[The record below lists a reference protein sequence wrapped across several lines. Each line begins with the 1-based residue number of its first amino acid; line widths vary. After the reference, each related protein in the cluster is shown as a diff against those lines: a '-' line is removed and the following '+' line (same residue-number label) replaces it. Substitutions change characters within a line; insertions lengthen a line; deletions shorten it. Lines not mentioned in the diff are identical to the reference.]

1 VIDLAHIRAVSFDA
15 GGTLVEPWP
24 SVGHVY
30 AEVAGEF
37 GFPSLSPEELT
48 ARFFQAW
55 REKGAFDYSRQH
67 WAALVDRTFAG
78 LFFHPPPPG
87 FFPALYER
95 FASPEVWRL
104 YDDVLPSLN
113 ALSKRGIKLAVVSN
127 WDERLAPLLEKLEIS
142 RFFHAVIVSHAVGF
156 HKPDREI
163 FQMAVNGLQLAPGE
177 VLHVGDSFREDFDGA
192 SQAGLKSLLLRRGR
206 SAGAP
211 EEIGSLLD
219 LAR

>member
-1 VIDLAHIRAVSFDA
+1 VIDLAHICAVSFDA

-37 GFPSLSPEELT
+37 GFPNLSPKELT

-55 REKGAFDYSRQH
+55 REKGPFDYSRQH

-78 LFFHPPPPG
+78 LFSRPPPPG

-104 YDDVLPSLN
+104 YDDVFPALN
-113 ALSKRGIKLAVVSN
+113 ALSERGLKLAVVSN

-142 RFFHAVIVSHAVGF
+142 RFFDAVIVSHDAGF

-163 FQMAVNGLQLAPGE
+163 FQAAVKRLQLAPGE
-177 VLHVGDSFREDFDGA
+177 VLHVGDSFREDFEGA
-192 SQAGLKSLLLRRGR
+192 SQAGLKSLLLRRGS
-206 SAGAP
+206 SAGGP
-211 EEIGSLLD
+211 GEIGSLLD